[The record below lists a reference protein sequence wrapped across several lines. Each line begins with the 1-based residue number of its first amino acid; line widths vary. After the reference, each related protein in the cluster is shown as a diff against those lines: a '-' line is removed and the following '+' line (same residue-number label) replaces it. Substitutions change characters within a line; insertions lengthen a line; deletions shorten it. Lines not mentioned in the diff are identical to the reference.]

1 MFVDASDT
9 LQAIFFQT
17 QEMCDTFEAYP
28 ELILLD
34 ATYKLNDLHMP
45 LYVMMNVDG
54 NGESEIICFWLVA
67 KEDKETIGGL
77 MDTFKEKNS
86 KWSRVQVI
94 MADKDMTERDVLTH
108 KLPQADILI
117 CLYHTLKSFRRE
129 VSIEKMGIS
138 VGERNLSLEIL
149 GKMAY
154 AKTEEAYQ
162 EAYQDLQQS
171 APRAVRE
178 YFETNWHPIRGE
190 WVDGLKD
197 MKSNLLNRTNNRVES
212 TNQKLKSVISRYS
225 GITDFFLDLM
235 KCVSV
240 LKNERDNRAA
250 KLDLKVPVGWDLIV
264 GPVRQF
270 QSHLT
275 PYAFAFVKD
284 QLDYSEK
291 VCITGTEGDDSV
303 IIKTRSGRVIEAS
316 SVSCSCSFFTA
327 MMLPC
332 RHILSARRHFGK
344 PIFDANL
351 CAERWTLA
359 YFKSSHR
366 IYQTTGSQQAD
377 EQGDMSVD
385 IGVHEVRIPT
395 SQNAVLS
402 ELQKYRKCHDVVIS
416 VAQIIVEQGMRDF
429 NYNMALLESLR
440 DHLQARKKVVL
451 QESTE
456 STSRP
461 ATASTSR
468 PATEHT
474 SRPATEPT
482 PRPATEPTS
491 RPATEHTSRPATEP
505 TPRPATEHTS
515 RPATEST
522 SRPATTPTARPATQ
536 STSRPAT
543 ASTSR
548 PATQSTS
555 RPASG
560 APLQEVTTM
569 NVVKLPKKMVKR
581 GRPKGAGLTVIGL
594 PARKK
599 RSVSGPVAFR
609 LKSPTEKANGEYN
622 WCDAALPMGT
632 PAPP

>member
-1 MFVDASDT
+1 
-9 LQAIFFQT
+9 
-17 QEMCDTFEAYP
+17 MCDTFEAYP

-291 VCITGTEGDDSV
+291 VCITGTGGDDSL

-332 RHILSARRHFGK
+332 RHILSARRHFSK

-416 VAQIIVEQGMRDF
+416 VAQIIAEQGMRDF

-456 STSRP
+456 STSQP

-491 RPATEHTSRPATEP
+491 
-505 TPRPATEHTS
+505 
-515 RPATEST
+515 
-522 SRPATTPTARPATQ
+522 
-536 STSRPAT
+536 
-543 ASTSR
+543 
-548 PATQSTS
+548 
-555 RPASG
+555 
-560 APLQEVTTM
+560 
-569 NVVKLPKKMVKR
+569 
-581 GRPKGAGLTVIGL
+581 
-594 PARKK
+594 
-599 RSVSGPVAFR
+599 
-609 LKSPTEKANGEYN
+609 
-622 WCDAALPMGT
+622 
-632 PAPP
+632 